1 MKKHIR
7 KTLIFIILLLAY
19 FILDY
24 FFPTYFVTLFGGFM
38 GVRWYTH
45 ILIFFGSFGL
55 VILLHELAH
64 AFAFLMKGITPKMVL
79 ILIFLFYKEDKW
91 HVRID
96 PKLIILGGG
105 MVMPDFGPIHSEI
118 DVEHYKKA
126 TSFSLMFAPVFTI
139 VFSSLLF
146 GLNIFFL
153 YNIPLLTV
161 FNFYILI
168 FSLFFTYTSTLSAQG
183 IYGDFVAHKKVMTDP
198 VFSLSIVSQFV
209 DDVTPFHYGF
219 MKSRLMAERP
229 SDFSIHLINFYST
242 LLEKGIY
249 DDTEI
254 DVELLEKAKVLAT
267 HPHLVRKIIRNHQQ
281 LITIQQTIVYLYRC
295 QEDTLMELIYDI
307 FKSEIEQSKFKESA
321 KTYYLKQTAHF
332 LNRADES
339 DYLTKNHDFSVGLMD
354 FILSHLPEYQN
365 AEKERLQPIERFEK
379 KEMIH
384 LDNIELM

>member
-1 MKKHIR
+1 M
-7 KTLIFIILLLAY
+7 
-19 FILDY
+19 
-24 FFPTYFVTLFGGFM
+24 
-38 GVRWYTH
+38 
-45 ILIFFGSFGL
+45 
-55 VILLHELAH
+55 
-64 AFAFLMKGITPKMVL
+64 
-79 ILIFLFYKEDKW
+79 
-91 HVRID
+91 
-96 PKLIILGGG
+96 
-105 MVMPDFGPIHSEI
+105 
-118 DVEHYKKA
+118 
-126 TSFSLMFAPVFTI
+126 
-139 VFSSLLF
+139 
-146 GLNIFFL
+146 
-153 YNIPLLTV
+153 
-161 FNFYILI
+161 
-168 FSLFFTYTSTLSAQG
+168 Q
-183 IYGDFVAHKKVMTDP
+183 DP

-307 FKSEIEQSKFKESA
+307 FKSEIEQSKIKESA

-384 LDNIELM
+384 LDNTELM